1 MERCP
6 NCGATV
12 REGARFCTACG
23 FRMSDSDQA
32 ASDAASAPSAPW
44 WGQTSDD
51 QQAHDQPQEVSG
63 QQAGATETSFW
74 DRVEDATRGQQQG
87 KDPFQSWES
96 GLRPPAAGATGPA
109 TEDATE
115 GDGASPEPSDEP
127 PALVTFA
134 PSRHL
139 EAGAAASA
147 ESQDGEDM
155 QPSRDRGE
163 GKPAFAAADPSIAER
178 RGGALIAELDGI
190 ARDLAEARSSNASAM
205 DDKIGRLRSAIET
218 ARDRPRE
225 IDAMLAL
232 SEQLD
237 TLVDL
242 VAMNERMAAA
252 IDSAVR
258 ALRGDE
264 GAS

>member
-1 MERCP
+1 
-6 NCGATV
+6 
-12 REGARFCTACG
+12 
-23 FRMSDSDQA
+23 MSDSGQT
-32 ASDAASAPSAPW
+32 ASDMASAPPVPAPW

-51 QQAHDQPQEVSG
+51 QPQEASG

-74 DRVEDATRGQQQG
+74 DRVEDATRGQKG
-87 KDPFQSWES
+87 RSPFQSWES
-96 GLRPPAAGATGPA
+96 GRRPPAAGATEPETA
-109 TEDATE
+109 EDAIA

-134 PSRHL
+134 PSRHREE
-139 EAGAAASA
+139 EAGIAASA
-147 ESQDGEDM
+147 EGQDGEEL
-155 QPSRDRGE
+155 QPSR
-163 GKPAFAAADPSIAER
+163 ITER

-190 ARDLAEARSSNASAM
+190 ARDLAEARPSASAV
-205 DDKIGRLRSAIET
+205 DDKIGRLHAAIEN
-218 ARDRPRE
+218 ARNRPRE

-242 VAMNERMAAA
+242 VAMNARMAAA

-264 GAS
+264 GASSRIRERGGCR

>member
-1 MERCP
+1 
-6 NCGATV
+6 
-12 REGARFCTACG
+12 
-23 FRMSDSDQA
+23 MSDSGQA
-32 ASDAASAPSAPW
+32 RSDAASASPASAPW

-51 QQAHDQPQEVSG
+51 PQPHDQPQEASG
-63 QQAGATETSFW
+63 QQAGATEASFW
-74 DRVEDATRGQQQG
+74 DRVEDAARGQKG

-96 GLRPPAAGATGPA
+96 GLRPLAVSAAEPA
-109 TEDATE
+109 TAEDATE
-115 GDGASPEPSDEP
+115 ADVASPEPSDEP

-134 PSRHL
+134 PSWHGQQ
-139 EAGAAASA
+139 ANTAASA

-155 QPSRDRGE
+155 QPSRDRAE
-163 GKPAFAAADPSIAER
+163 GKPAFPAADSAMAER

-205 DDKIGRLRSAIET
+205 DDKLERLRSAIEN

-232 SEQLD
+232 SGQLD
-237 TLVDL
+237 TLADL
-242 VAMNERMAAA
+242 LAMNERMAAA
-252 IDSAVR
+252 IDAAVR
-258 ALRGDE
+258 ALRGE